1 MLSSFTVISVLFSF
15 VSIYFQKAWFFNISV
30 KKKLKEYC
38 INDRN
43 LLVMKTFRKEI
54 TVSNVFI
61 CEVYH
66 DLTEQFCILIMS
78 IIVFFFFSFIFS
90 AFSPYRD
97 SSEAFQSFN
106 FHIFP
111 YNLYIFGTFLEGI
124 CHLTAES
131 KHLQSTYLNIPTE

>member
-78 IIVFFFFSFIFS
+78 IIVFFFFPLFSLHSALTGIPVKHFSLLIFIF
-90 AFSPYRD
+90 
-97 SSEAFQSFN
+97 
-106 FHIFP
+106 FHITCIFLVLFWKVFVTSQL
-111 YNLYIFGTFLEGI
+111 NLNTFKA
-124 CHLTAES
+124 LT
-131 KHLQSTYLNIPTE
+131 